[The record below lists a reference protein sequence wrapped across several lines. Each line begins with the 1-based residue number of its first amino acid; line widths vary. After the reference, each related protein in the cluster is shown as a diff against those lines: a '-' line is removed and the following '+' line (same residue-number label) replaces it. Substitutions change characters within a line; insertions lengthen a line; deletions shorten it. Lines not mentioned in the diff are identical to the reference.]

1 MVEGPELAQV
11 EDFGQRIARA
21 IEHEIGLSRAQG

>member
-1 MVEGPELAQV
+1 MKQV

-21 IEHEIGLSRAQG
+21 IEHEIGMSSA